1 MSTDT
6 PRAGAALDAA
16 ADADRPRQRELQRI
30 HAVAI
35 SERRKKT
42 EAQRDAARERE
53 AAATPYTLTGRAVF
67 IVAACLVSCLLWG
80 AAWWGCVLL
89 LERAF

>member
-53 AAATPYTLTGRAVF
+53 AAATPYTLTGRAA